1 MRRRVNAGRAGPE
14 SLRLA
19 RKNILIW
26 FTKKEGL
33 RQMCSQAS
41 DRKLI
46 RQFSLTVFSIN
57 IVTAVVETTFST
69 IKNQKN
75 IKRQSLSDDSATTAL
90 NCSMYP
96 DVVGSTA
103 DSTFQPL
110 VFPTLNLNDCFSY
123 DYSCHHGV
131 VHSDTDASDTDSDTH
146 SNTDVGSESN

>member
-1 MRRRVNAGRAGPE
+1 
-14 SLRLA
+14 
-19 RKNILIW
+19 
-26 FTKKEGL
+26 
-33 RQMCSQAS
+33 MCSQAS

-46 RQFSLTVFSIN
+46 RQFSLAVFSIN
-57 IVTAVVETTFST
+57 IVTAVVETTFSA

-110 VFPTLNLNDCFSY
+110 VFRFIWYRFVTNSVPR
-123 DYSCHHGV
+123 
-131 VHSDTDASDTDSDTH
+131 
-146 SNTDVGSESN
+146 